1 MGKEEV
7 WSASLFRGHLIRNIL
22 VLYLYVSPID
32 KPDVDYG
39 NWKMLIRPMML
50 SLYASDLAFRSKGPK
65 TKRLPSTARG
75 SNSPTG
81 FTHRMM
87 G

>member
-1 MGKEEV
+1 MWHVAPRAGAWIET
-7 WSASLFRGHLIRNIL
+7 
-22 VLYLYVSPID
+22 
-32 KPDVDYG
+32 G